1 LNKICHKAKTGT
13 TDVDYAAS
21 IAQHTAAAPTG
32 TLGAF
37 RNGAIT
43 GVSYSDFDQSYNP
56 INSYEQGSGGGG
68 YVVRKGDTLQGI
80 AAGLYGD
87 SSLWYKIAEVNG
99 LSGQTALIEGQSLI
113 LPAGVIRNTNN
124 ASTFQPYD
132 PASTIG
138 DTSPTAAAA
147 PPKKKGCG
155 AGGQILLAIIA
166 VAVALVVAP
175 YALGAAATAGAPAT
189 GLTAFFG
196 GAAAPKA

>member
-1 LNKICHKAKTGT
+1 
-13 TDVDYAAS
+13 VDYQAS
-21 IAQHTAAAPTG
+21 VTQRTSAPITG
-32 TLGAF
+32 GQGAF
-37 RNGAIT
+37 RNGSSVGKIHT
-43 GVSYSDFDQSYNP
+43 DFDQSYNP

-68 YVVRKGDTLQGI
+68 YVVRKGDTLAGL

-87 SSLWYKIAEVNG
+87 SSLWYKIAEANG
-99 LSGQTALIEGQSLI
+99 LSGQPALIEGQSLT

-175 YALGAAATAGAPAT
+175 YGVNSNKGT
-189 GLTAFFG
+189 
-196 GAAAPKA
+196 